1 MILWLDILERINGP
15 AMLQSAL
22 SEHYP
27 FGIIINHMAFIIAK
41 YVDHFIM
48 LSTNKVTDSPVV

>member
-1 MILWLDILERINGP
+1 MVLWSGILKRINGH
-15 AMLQSAL
+15 ALLQYTF

-27 FGIIINHMAFIIAK
+27 FGNISNHIAFITAE
-41 YVDHFIM
+41 YVDHFII